1 MKKLAMSLAVLS
13 VAACSHSGGMP
24 TARAE
29 LARAKPFVAPK
40 AVPTTR
46 PTPTTTTTVPPASHE
61 RDAIALAKRLGCTT
75 TTIGSKQAITGFPS
89 PTQSVSCT
97 IRNVDLSVDV
107 FASHADLAKALS
119 PTSRR
124 VLCVL
129 WSVFGLNAPQ
139 YLVLGD
145 DFTVG
150 AQADASI
157 GDGIQTGTLA
167 QAKALSAALDLPVTT
182 IKC

>member
-29 LARAKPFVAPK
+29 LARVKPFIAPK
-40 AVPTTR
+40 AVPTAR
-46 PTPTTTTTVPPASHE
+46 AAPTTTTTLPPASHE

-75 TTIGSKQAITGFPS
+75 TTIGSKQDISGFPS

-97 IRNVDLSVDV
+97 IRHVELSIDV

-119 PTSRR
+119 PSSQR
-124 VLCVL
+124 VLCAL
-129 WSVFGLNAPQ
+129 ESVFGVNAPQ
-139 YLVLGD
+139 YMVVGD

-150 AQADASI
+150 AQPAASI
-157 GDGIQTGTLA
+157 GDGIPTGTLA
-167 QAKALSAALDLPVTT
+167 QAEALSAALDLPVRT